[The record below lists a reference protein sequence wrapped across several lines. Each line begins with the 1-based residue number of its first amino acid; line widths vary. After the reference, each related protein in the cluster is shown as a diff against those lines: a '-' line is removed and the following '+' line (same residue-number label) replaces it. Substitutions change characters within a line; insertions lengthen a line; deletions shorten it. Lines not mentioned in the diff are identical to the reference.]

1 VAFEVSPGDLA
12 PAVAAVR
19 ALGIGGLSVTMPH
32 KAAILPMLDDVSAAA
47 VALDAVNSVRVVD
60 GRLSGENTDGRG
72 FVAGLHTAGFHPAG
86 ATVGVIGAGGAARA
100 IIAALGAADA
110 ASVVVV
116 NRTTD
121 RARAAAALAGGVGR
135 VGVERDLAA
144 VDLIVNATSVGMAT
158 ATAGG
163 EPPSLPMDASLI
175 QARQVVVDAVYHPV
189 RTPLLIAAAAAG
201 ARTVDGV
208 GMLVGQAAVSF
219 EWWTG
224 VAAPVAAM
232 RAAAATALEA

>member
-1 VAFEVSPGDLA
+1 MAFQVAPGDLT

-32 KAAILPMLDDVSAAA
+32 KAAILPLLDDVSASA

-60 GRLSGENTDGRG
+60 GRLAGDNTDGRG
-72 FVAGLHTAGFHPAG
+72 FVAGLSSAGFHPAG

-116 NRTTD
+116 NRTPD
-121 RARAAAALAGGVGR
+121 RAEAAAALAGDVGR
-135 VGVERDLAA
+135 VGVVGDLAD
-144 VDLIVNATSVGMAT
+144 VDVIVNATSVGMAT
-158 ATAGG
+158 AARG
-163 EPPSLPMDASLI
+163 ETPVLPMDVSLI
-175 QARQVVVDAVYHPV
+175 GPDQVVVDAVYHPV
-189 RTPLLIAAAAAG
+189 RTPLLLAAAAAG
-201 ARTVDGV
+201 ARTVDGL

-224 VAAPVAAM
+224 VAAPLAAM
-232 RAAAATALEA
+232 QAAAVAALEA